1 MKRSSVSLAA
11 LFVALLALPAIA
23 GAQDQNAAPPADPL
37 EYDDAAMHYT
47 APQNAKL
54 VGDIQHPTLATLS
67 QDPTPVA
74 RWVIGSNQDVKV
86 ISIVMEL
93 YSGSLDGFET
103 TYADDMRSND
113 SSTLVKSKDTV
124 MLQNGMPA
132 MFLDVTQ
139 GSGFDTHKIYAY
151 LWIDSQRAVILSV
164 EAMLGY
170 LEADQAKRLLAG
182 ATAVKYPSDQP

>member
-1 MKRSSVSLAA
+1 MPLAA
-11 LFVALLALPAIA
+11 LVVALLALPAIVA
-23 GAQDQNAAPPADPL
+23 AQDQAPPPADPL

-47 APQNAKL
+47 APQDAKL
-54 VGDIQHPTLATLS
+54 IGNIEHPTLATLT

-74 RWVIGSNQDVKV
+74 RWVLGTNQQDLKV

-103 TYADDMRSND
+103 TYADEMRSND
-113 SSTLVKSKDTV
+113 SSTLIKSKDMV

-132 MFLDVTQ
+132 MFVDITQ

-164 EAMLGY
+164 EANLGY
-170 LEADQAKRLLAG
+170 LESDQAKRLLAG

>member
-1 MKRSSVSLAA
+1 MKRRKSISLAA
-11 LFVALLALPAIA
+11 LFVAMLALPVIA
-23 GAQDQNAAPPADPL
+23 GAQDQATPPADPL
-37 EYDDAAMHYT
+37 EYDDPAMHYA
-47 APQNAKL
+47 APQGAKL
-54 VGDIQHPTLATLS
+54 VGDMEHPTLATLS

-74 RWVIGSNQDVKV
+74 RWVIGSQQDIKV

-103 TYADDMRSND
+103 TYADELRSDD
-113 SSTLVKSKDTV
+113 SSTLVKTKEAV

-170 LEADQAKRLLAG
+170 LDADQAKRLLAG
-182 ATAVKYPSDQP
+182 ATAVRYPMDQP

>member
-1 MKRSSVSLAA
+1 MKRRKLSAAA
-11 LFVALLALPAIA
+11 LMVALLALPAIA
-23 GAQDQNAAPPADPL
+23 GAQDQATPPADPL
-37 EYDDAAMHYT
+37 EYDDPAMHYT
-47 APQNAKL
+47 APQGATL
-54 VGDIQHPTLATLS
+54 VGTIEHPTLATLS

-74 RWVIGSNQDVKV
+74 RWVIGKDQSVKV

-103 TYADDMRSND
+103 TYADDLRSD
-113 SSTLVKSKDTV
+113 DDSTLIKSKDPV
-124 MLQNGMPA
+124 LLQNGMPA
-132 MFLDVTQ
+132 MFLDITQ
-139 GSGFDTHKIYAY
+139 GSGFNTHKIYAY

-182 ATAVKYPSDQP
+182 ATAVKYPFDQP